1 MTASALLWDGAFSAA
16 SMAVGAMRPEAEPR
30 AATRPNQ
37 AAITPAAHPVAD
49 AAMDRYARGDDAA
62 FAPLYAE
69 LAPRLRG
76 FLLRLSGDA
85 ARAADLVQETFLR
98 MHRARGAFA
107 VGGAVLPWALAIARN
122 AYIDHVRKRAR
133 GDAPLRVGREPDDDD
148 ETAELPSGAADGE
161 QLVLAREA
169 AETVRATL
177 AALPVSQREAFVLLR
192 FEGLSVADAAEVLGA
207 TPTAVKLRA
216 FRAYEALRAA
226 LARRDSEARGAPGA
240 RGEPREKG
248 RS

>member
-1 MTASALLWDGAFSAA
+1 LTASALLWNGAFSAA
-16 SMAVGAMRPEAEPR
+16 STAAGAMRTEAEPR
-30 AATRPNQ
+30 AETRAT
-37 AAITPAAHPVAD
+37 AAAHPVTPVAHPRAD
-49 AAMDRYARGDDAA
+49 AAMDRYAQGDDAA
-62 FAPLYAE
+62 FATLYAE

-76 FLLRLSGDA
+76 FLLRLSGDG

-107 VGGAVLPWALAIARN
+107 AGGAVLPWALAIARN
-122 AYIDHVRKRAR
+122 AYVDHVRKRAR
-133 GDAPLRVGREPDDDD
+133 GDAPLRAGREPDDED

-161 QLVLAREA
+161 QLVIAREA

-226 LARRDSEARGAPGA
+226 LARRDSGAPG
-240 RGEPREKG
+240 EKG
-248 RS
+248 RA